1 MKVAILVPSL
11 RKKGP
16 VIVAVNLAKKLKEH
30 AIDVTIFSLDINSND
45 FDLYQIKVEKLGPRT
60 FHKLKSFNVI
70 HSHSLI
76 PDLYN
81 ALQTYVF
88 NVKSV
93 TTIHNDIFEDLKLE
107 YSYHKARV
115 INFLWRCTFKRISK
129 CVCLTQFLR
138 DKYAENI
145 PALSGKLTFVYNGV
159 SSNYDGYLSEDDID
173 ALSFIQSRRDSGR
186 VIIGTCCVI
195 TKRKG
200 LEHLVGVARRM
211 SSHDFFIVGDGCQ
224 LSNLKELSIGLNN
237 VFFLKPTR
245 NPLKYMSLFDIYLMP
260 SLSEGF
266 GLATIEALIVGC
278 DLVCSD
284 IPTFRELFS
293 DDISYFSLGNLI
305 SLENALLTAKKNTKC
320 ISDKYRDKFSQEN
333 MYSGYIQV
341 YKNL

>member
-16 VIVAVNLAKKLKEH
+16 VIVAVNLAKKLKAHE
-30 AIDVTIFSLDINSND
+30 IDVTIFSLDINSND
-45 FDLYQIKVEKLGPRT
+45 FDLYSIKVEKLGPRT
-60 FHKLKSFNVI
+60 FHKLKKFNVI

-81 ALQTYVF
+81 ALQAYIF

-93 TTIHNDIFEDLKLE
+93 TTIHNDIFEDLSLE
-107 YSYHKARV
+107 YPCHKAKI
-115 INFLWRCTFKRISK
+115 INFLWRFAFRKISQ

-138 DKYAENI
+138 DKYAKNI
-145 PALSGKLTFVYNGV
+145 PALSQKLSFVYNGV
-159 SSNYDGYLSEDDID
+159 SPKHDEYLSENDID
-173 ALSFIQSRRDSGR
+173 SIRFIQSRHDDGR
-186 VIIGTCCVI
+186 VIVGTCCVI

-200 LEHLVGVARRM
+200 LEHLIGVASRLP
-211 SSHDFFIVGDGCQ
+211 SHDFFIIGDGSQ

-237 VFFLKPTR
+237 MFFLKPTR
-245 NPLKYMSLFDIYLMP
+245 NPLRYMALFDLYVMP

-284 IPTFRELFS
+284 IPTFREMFS
-293 DDISYFSLGNLI
+293 DDISYFSLGDLN
-305 SLENALLTAKKNTKC
+305 SLENALLTAKKNTKV
-320 ISDKYRDKFSQEN
+320 ISEKYRDKFSQEK
-333 MYSGYIQV
+333 MCDGYINI